1 MKSPRR
7 SLAIALVALSP
18 LVLAGCEK
26 PYPGVTVWSGTSS
39 EHVAALC
46 WQPEEVGG
54 LTAKECAQDVLDTA
68 GSGQGVAAIEVRPGN
83 TFGISVDPVVA
94 EAGWSVRIAGQT
106 LATNLTETYHRFT
119 FPEDPQVWEQATT
132 EGPGYTMQIIAAAK
146 PNGARGYWF
155 VQVLPR

>member
-46 WQPEEVGG
+46 WQPEELGG
-54 LTAKECAQDVLDTA
+54 LTAKECANDVLETA
-68 GSGQGVAAIEVRPGN
+68 GSGQGIAALEVSPGE
-83 TFGISVDPVVA
+83 TVGVSVDPVVA
-94 EAGWSVRIAGQT
+94 EGGWSLQIAGET
-106 LATNLTETYHRFT
+106 LATGLTDTYYRFT
-119 FPEDPQVWEQATT
+119 FPERVAT
-132 EGPGYTMQIIAAAK
+132 EGPGYTLQVIAAAR

-155 VQVLPR
+155 FQLVPR

>member
-26 PYPGVTVWSGTSS
+26 PYPGVTAWSGTSS
-39 EHVAALC
+39 EHIEALC

-54 LTAKECAQDVLDTA
+54 LTARECANDVLETA
-68 GSGQGVAAIEVRPGN
+68 GSGQGLEVLEVAPGA
-83 TFGISVDPVVA
+83 TVGVSVDPVVA
-94 EAGWSVRIAGQT
+94 EGGWSLQIAGQT
-106 LATNLTETYHRFT
+106 LATGLTDTYYRFT
-119 FPEDPQVWEQATT
+119 FPEQVAT
-132 EGPGYTMQIIAAAK
+132 EGPGYTLQVIAAAK

-155 VQVLPR
+155 FQLVPR

>member
-39 EHVAALC
+39 EHTQALC
-46 WQPEEVGG
+46 WQPEELGG
-54 LTAKECAQDVLDTA
+54 LTAKECANDVLETA
-68 GSGQGVAAIEVRPGN
+68 GSGQGITALEVAPGA
-83 TFGISVDPVVA
+83 TVGVSVDPVVA
-94 EAGWSVRIAGQT
+94 EGGWSLQIAGQT
-106 LATNLTETYHRFT
+106 LATGLTETYYRFT
-119 FPEDPQVWEQATT
+119 FPEQVAA
-132 EGPGYTMQIIAAAK
+132 EGPGYTLQVIAAAR

-155 VQVLPR
+155 FQLVPR

>member
-39 EHVAALC
+39 EHVEALC

-54 LTAKECAQDVLDTA
+54 LTPRECAEDVLATA
-68 GSGQGVAAIEVRPGN
+68 GSGQGITALEVSPGD
-83 TFGISVDPVVA
+83 TVGVSVDPVVA
-94 EAGWSVRIAGQT
+94 EGGWSLQIAGQT
-106 LATNLTETYHRFT
+106 LAAGLTDTYYRFT
-119 FPEDPQVWEQATT
+119 FPEQVAT
-132 EGPGYTMQIIAAAK
+132 EGPGYTLQVIAAAR

-155 VQVLPR
+155 FQLVPR

>member
-39 EHVAALC
+39 EHLSALC
-46 WQPEEVGG
+46 WQPKELGG
-54 LTAKECAQDVLDTA
+54 LSAGECAQDTLEKA
-68 GSGQGVAAIEVRPGN
+68 GSGQGIAALEVRPGD
-83 TFGISVDPVVA
+83 TLGISVDPVVA
-94 EAGWSVRIAGQT
+94 EAGWSVQIAGQT
-106 LATNLTETYHRFT
+106 LATNLTETYFRFT
-119 FPEDPQVWEQATT
+119 FPEDPQVWEQATA
-132 EGPGYTMQIIAAAK
+132 EGPGYILQVIAAAK

>member
-39 EHVAALC
+39 EHSEALC
-46 WQPEEVGG
+46 WQPKELGG
-54 LTAKECAQDVLDTA
+54 LTPKECAQDVLETA
-68 GSGQGVAAIEVRPGN
+68 GSGQGIDVLEVAPGA
-83 TFGISVDPVVA
+83 TVGVSVDPVVA
-94 EAGWSVRIAGQT
+94 EGGWSLQIAGQT
-106 LATNLTETYHRFT
+106 LASGLTDTYFRFT
-119 FPEDPQVWEQATT
+119 FPEQVAT
-132 EGPGYTMQIIAAAK
+132 EGPGYTLQVIAAAK

-155 VQVLPR
+155 FQLVPR

>member
-39 EHVAALC
+39 EHVEALC

-54 LTAKECAQDVLDTA
+54 LTPRECAEDALATA
-68 GSGQGVAAIEVRPGN
+68 GSGQGITSLEVRPGN
-83 TFGISVDPVVA
+83 ILGISVDPVVA
-94 EAGWSVRIAGQT
+94 EGGWSLQIAGQT
-106 LATNLTETYHRFT
+106 LATGLTETYHRFT
-119 FPEDPQVWEQATT
+119 FPEEAQVWEQATT
-132 EGPGYTMQIIAAAK
+132 EGGGYTLQVIAAAK
-146 PNGARGYWF
+146 PNGARGHWF

>member
-39 EHVAALC
+39 EHSEALC
-46 WQPEEVGG
+46 WQPAKVGG
-54 LTAKECAQDVLDTA
+54 LTAKECANDVLETA
-68 GSGQGVAAIEVRPGN
+68 GSGQGIDVLEVAPGA
-83 TFGISVDPVVA
+83 TVGVSVDPVVA
-94 EAGWSVRIAGQT
+94 EGGWSLQIAGQT
-106 LATNLTETYHRFT
+106 LATGLTDTYYRFT
-119 FPEDPQVWEQATT
+119 FPETVAT
-132 EGPGYTMQIIAAAK
+132 EGAGYTLQVIAAAK

-155 VQVLPR
+155 FQLVPR

>member
-54 LTAKECAQDVLDTA
+54 LTAKECAQDVLETA

-94 EAGWSVRIAGQT
+94 EAGWSVQIAGQT
-106 LATNLTETYHRFT
+106 LATSLTETYYRFT
-119 FPEDPQVWEQATT
+119 FPEAGRHP

>member
-26 PYPGVTVWSGTSS
+26 PYPGVTAWSGTASKHI
-39 EHVAALC
+39 EALC

-54 LTAKECAQDVLDTA
+54 LTARECAEDVLA
-68 GSGQGVAAIEVRPGN
+68 SASAGQGITTLEVAPGD
-83 TFGISVDPVVA
+83 TVGVSVDPVVA
-94 EAGWSVRIAGQT
+94 EGGWSLQIAGQT
-106 LATNLTETYHRFT
+106 LATGLTDTYYRFT
-119 FPEDPQVWEQATT
+119 FPEQVATD
-132 EGPGYTMQIIAAAK
+132 GPGFTLQVIAAAQ

-155 VQVLPR
+155 FQLVPR

>member
-39 EHVAALC
+39 EHTAALC

-54 LTAKECAQDVLDTA
+54 LTAKECANDILETA
-68 GSGQGVAAIEVRPGN
+68 GSGQGITALEVAPGA
-83 TFGISVDPVVA
+83 TVGVSVDTVVA
-94 EAGWSVRIAGQT
+94 EGGWSLQIAGQT
-106 LATNLTETYHRFT
+106 LATGLTETYYRFT
-119 FPEDPQVWEQATT
+119 FPEQVAA
-132 EGPGYTMQIIAAAK
+132 EGPGYTLQVIAAAQ

-155 VQVLPR
+155 FQLVPR

>member
-39 EHVAALC
+39 EHVEALC
-46 WQPEEVGG
+46 WQPEELGG

-68 GSGQGVAAIEVRPGN
+68 GSGQGIAALEVSPGE
-83 TFGISVDPVVA
+83 TVGISVDPVVA
-94 EAGWSVRIAGQT
+94 EGGWSVLIGGQP
-106 LATNLTETYHRFT
+106 LRYAANLTDTYYRFT
-119 FPEDPQVWEQATT
+119 FPEDVIA

-146 PNGARGYWF
+146 PNGARGHWF
-155 VQVLPR
+155 FQLVPR

>member
-39 EHVAALC
+39 EHSEALC
-46 WQPEEVGG
+46 WQPAKVGG
-54 LTAKECAQDVLDTA
+54 LTAKECANDVLETA
-68 GSGQGVAAIEVRPGN
+68 GSGQGIDVLEVAPGA
-83 TFGISVDPVVA
+83 TVGVSVDPVVA
-94 EAGWSVRIAGQT
+94 EGGWSLQIAGQT
-106 LATNLTETYHRFT
+106 LASGLTDTYYRFT
-119 FPEDPQVWEQATT
+119 FPEQVATD
-132 EGPGYTMQIIAAAK
+132 GPGYTLQVIAAAK

-155 VQVLPR
+155 FQLVPR

>member
-39 EHVAALC
+39 EHVQALC
-46 WQPEEVGG
+46 WQPAELGG
-54 LTAKECAQDVLDTA
+54 LTAKECAEDVLAAA
-68 GSGQGVAAIEVRPGN
+68 GSGQGITGLEVAPGA
-83 TFGISVDPVVA
+83 TVGVSVDPVVA
-94 EAGWSVRIAGQT
+94 EGGWSLQIAGQT
-106 LATNLTETYHRFT
+106 LATGLTDTYYRFT
-119 FPEDPQVWEQATT
+119 FPEQVAA
-132 EGPGYTMQIIAAAK
+132 EGPGYTLQVIAAAK

-155 VQVLPR
+155 FQLVPR